1 MILKLGDK
9 ECGDHMP
16 PLMFAEEGQ
25 ANQGNFNLALKM
37 INTAANVGADG
48 IEFQLF
54 FADDMYIR
62 EAPGHQIYLNAE
74 LSKEQVRELVL
85 IAHKKDLLFQAACL
99 SPRMVEICA
108 EAGVD
113 VFCVNAT
120 DLNNPDILAAVSSTK
135 IPFWLAT
142 LMGTVEEIDWSVEY
156 LNKNKATNFG
166 LLHGQH
172 VMTSDTCAGV
182 PPEIA
187 QLDCIEMFRQRY
199 GLVTGYVDHTP
210 TKQMP
215 AIAAAKGAAIVMKH
229 LAPEAGWR
237 GPDWAVCLA
246 PEDWMESQKLLRY
259 SGMTSGKSKN
269 LSQAE
274 FKDRSLHRRSLYTT
288 KALGPGQVI
297 TKEDLISLRPGQGG
311 IDPRKNTT
319 LIGKKVIRSL
329 DFQHMLQ
336 LDDFED

>member
-1 MILKLGDK
+1 
-9 ECGDHMP
+9 
-16 PLMFAEEGQ
+16 
-25 ANQGNFNLALKM
+25 
-37 INTAANVGADG
+37 
-48 IEFQLF
+48 
-54 FADDMYIR
+54 
-62 EAPGHQIYLNAE
+62 
-74 LSKEQVRELVL
+74 
-85 IAHKKDLLFQAACL
+85 
-99 SPRMVEICA
+99 
-108 EAGVD
+108 
-113 VFCVNAT
+113 
-120 DLNNPDILAAVSSTK
+120 
-135 IPFWLAT
+135 
-142 LMGTVEEIDWSVEY
+142 IDWSVEY
-156 LNKNKATNFG
+156 LNKKKATNFG

-172 VMTSDTCAGV
+172 VMSSDTCAGV

-311 IDPRKNTT
+311 IDPRQITT

-329 DFQHMLQ
+329 D
-336 LDDFED
+336 